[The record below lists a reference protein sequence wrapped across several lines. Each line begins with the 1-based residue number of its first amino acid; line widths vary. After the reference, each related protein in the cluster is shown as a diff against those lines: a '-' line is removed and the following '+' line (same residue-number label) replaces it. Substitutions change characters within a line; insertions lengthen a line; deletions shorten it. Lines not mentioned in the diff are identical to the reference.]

1 MTTAVSVGRTRLER
15 GRKNDVRPKSFCA
28 VWVFRRVHVRLV
40 PWDMG
45 VYHIGSAVSYGVCGV
60 GRVGRLH
67 LADVKNGRGGE

>member
-1 MTTAVSVGRTRLER
+1 LTTAVSAGRMRLGRER
-15 GRKNDVRPKSFCA
+15 NDVRFKG
-28 VWVFRRVHVRLV
+28 FRTLRIFGRVHVRLV

-45 VYHIGSAVSYGVCGV
+45 VYHAGGAVSYGVCGV